1 MPPQLCCDCS
11 LPLIPSLCKGLVYP
25 HQSLFIFAAVQCT
38 LFLLNSVHLLVIR
51 SFHPV
56 SPKMPRTYREVS
68 LEGGCTV
75 CNIRVFKNLQLTFL
89 TSRHGLI
96 KIFELFL
103 ILLCQKIIYD
113 FGIAGHRG
121 HREIQLFYTI
131 VSMALMQS
139 GSFIVIYCLSA
150 NTFKIIRSSL
160 LEMVSTALLLV
171 GFVAALGLLCTKG
184 EYFKV
189 PSRFWTGRPNE
200 PNETMLYVSSYL
212 GKRIKTLRCY
222 KGG

>member
-1 MPPQLCCDCS
+1 
-11 LPLIPSLCKGLVYP
+11 
-25 HQSLFIFAAVQCT
+25 
-38 LFLLNSVHLLVIR
+38 
-51 SFHPV
+51 
-56 SPKMPRTYREVS
+56 MPRAYREVS
-68 LEGGCTV
+68 LDGGCTV

-121 HREIQLFYTI
+121 QREIQLFYTI

-139 GSFIVIYCLSA
+139 ASFIVIYCLSA
-150 NTFKIIRSSL
+150 NTFKVIRSSL
-160 LEMVSTALLLV
+160 LEIVSTALLLV
-171 GFVAALGLLCTKG
+171 GFVGALGLLCTKG
-184 EYFKV
+184 DYFKV

-200 PNETMLYVSSYL
+200 PNETMLYVSTNL
-212 GKRIKTLRCY
+212 VKEINKMLPGVA
-222 KGG
+222 